1 VRRALRGEVARGRR
15 AKLNQRRLEA
25 SVRGVVQGVGFRY
38 FVLHAGRSLGLSG
51 TVVNRY
57 DGSVEVVAEGPEDR
71 LEMLLERLREGPR
84 SARVEEVE
92 AHWGEA
98 TGRFTGFEVGF

>member
-1 VRRALRGEVARGRR
+1 M
-15 AKLNQRRLEA
+15 
-25 SVRGVVQGVGFRY
+25 GFRY
-38 FVLHAGRSLGLSG
+38 FVLRAGRSLGLSG
-51 TVVNRY
+51 IVVNRY

-71 LEMLLERLREGPR
+71 LEMLLVQLREGPR

-98 TGRFTGFEVGF
+98 SGTFTGFQVGF